1 MALTMRT
8 RTCALA
14 SAYRRASVQALRLFT
29 IAQPVL
35 NHSTRVYA
43 SRGTPADASSSAKD
57 AQLAA
62 AWHRNTTLLTT
73 GGNLGL
79 SQENPL
85 HVFYLTQTAESTPA
99 AGMLS
104 FPLTTASSVQ
114 QLVNAAVPS
123 PFGKGKETVYDPAVR
138 TAVEIKAAQL
148 ALNKVL
154 PPQDVSDTVVCLW
167 CLDL

>member
-14 SAYRRASVQALRLFT
+14 SAYRRASVQAPRLFT
-29 IAQPVL
+29 IAQPVQ
-35 NHSTRVYA
+35 NFSTRVYA

-62 AWHRNTTLLTT
+62 AWQRNTTLLTT

-79 SQENPL
+79 SQDPL

-114 QLVNAAVPS
+114 QLVDAAVPS

-154 PPQDVSDTVVCLW
+154 PPQDVSDTGVCLW